1 MKAKKLSKLS
11 SKKWPSSLGKQDG
24 LAAVEFLISVPV
36 ILLILVGMTEIGNA
50 MIRYNTLNKMAQSGI
65 RYATTDIQGTATYDQ
80 VADHSAIKNMVV
92 YGSTGGSGSAM
103 VDGVTTGDVSVT
115 HAGGYVTIT
124 ISHNYTPVLGAFP
137 QSLPFSIP
145 LNASAV
151 MRTAP

>member
-1 MKAKKLSKLS
+1 MKALIARASQSNQK
-11 SKKWPSSLGKQDG
+11 G
-24 LAAVEFLISVPV
+24 LAAVEFLVSIPV
-36 ILLILVGMTEIGNA
+36 ILLILVGMTELGNA
-50 MIRYNTLNKMAQSGI
+50 LIRYNTLNKMAQSGI
-65 RYATTDIQGTATYDQ
+65 RYATSDIQGTATYDQ
-80 VADHSAIKNMVV
+80 VADHTAIKNMVV
-92 YGSTGGSGSAM
+92 YGSTGGGSTSM

-137 QSLPFSIP
+137 QSGPFTIP